1 VGDESL
7 RLPSVG
13 QTGRLHVAGRSVPVE
28 VLERI
33 GPALKLEVTEEG
45 WSLTAGEAR
54 LVCNAEDGTG
64 LIAGTVRVLPDGVL
78 FFTPGK
84 LTREVQADG
93 PQGEETIERRGR
105 GQTPEVG
112 QRRET
117 FRVDLIM
124 DVVVLVDGRELAAQ
138 TLNLSPTGCL
148 VRGRQRPLTDALV
161 TVRLPVDEGRRLQLR
176 ARVIRVEEDRY
187 ALHFVDMDAAQDR
200 ALSRLIAKRQRE
212 ILRRR

>member
-1 VGDESL
+1 
-7 RLPSVG
+7 
-13 QTGRLHVAGRSVPVE
+13 VPVE

-54 LVCNAEDGTG
+54 LVCNAEEGTG
-64 LIAGTVRVLPDGVL
+64 LIAGTMRVLPDGLL

-84 LTREVQADG
+84 LTREVPPAGQE
-93 PQGEETIERRGR
+93 GEAIIDRRGR
-105 GQTPEVG
+105 GETPEIG

-124 DVVVLVDGRELAAQ
+124 DVVVLIDGRELAAQ

-148 VRGRQRPLTDALV
+148 LRGDVRPLADALV
-161 TVRLPVDEGRRLQLR
+161 VVRLPVDDRQLQLQ
-176 ARVIRVEEDRY
+176 ARVIRVHDDRY
-187 ALHFVDMDAAQDR
+187 ALHFREMDATQER
-200 ALSRLIAKRQRE
+200 ALSGLIAKRQRE